1 MYYMLISNNKQLKY
15 RENGSAWECGIM
27 PRGNMSHLADCSLG
41 AGVHFLDKIKAAT
54 PRSLVCTT
62 LNIQKLTK

>member
-15 RENGSAWECGIM
+15 RENGSAWECDIM
-27 PRGNMSHLADCSLG
+27 SRVNMSHPADCSLG
-41 AGVHFLDKIKAAT
+41 AGANFLDKIKAHAAVA
-54 PRSLVCTT
+54 SCTT